1 MKKFLLAFSLFT
13 CSFAA
18 SAQVYNT
25 ISGTVWAEAD
35 GTPNG
40 IRDGGEN
47 LIEGV
52 LATMVDVNSGVKVA
66 AAISDATGSYTLTNY
81 AGTGLYRID
90 FSFPSEGYTIADLRS
105 GTNDALNNSADPNL
119 ASGNEVSTPDFTL
132 TTNANLNTYGLG
144 LLRRLNTVTYYT
156 SKASSATDW
165 SQTLTLPK
173 SDFNLYGLTNRAVV
187 FATNASFY
195 PILGIEN
202 TSTGSGSPTAE
213 ISASGSLRL
222 TLPTAPVLQIDAN
235 TPTKSANLSIFDG
248 TIDYLGTSGASF
260 LYESGSGAGQRLY
273 TSATDLNNFFRS
285 VGPATISIPTLVT
298 RTSTFSGGGNLQ
310 ATSQANS
317 AAGLFVTYRYPT
329 NVVLPINLLFFSA
342 RKNAE
347 SVLVQWKVAAQ
358 QNGSNFK
365 IERSSDGRTFTE
377 IGFVNFN
384 NSNGDQSYQFVDNTP
399 QAGKNIY
406 RLKQVDI
413 TGEVNYSASK
423 SVNFG
428 NVKQL
433 SVYPNPASVSLNID
447 TKADSK
453 ILLFNAAGQS
463 VKIDVT
469 RNANQ
474 AILNTMN
481 LQPGAYILQVV
492 EAGVSKAQQI
502 IIQR

>member
-1 MKKFLLAFSLFT
+1 MKTVLLAICLITFSLN
-13 CSFAA
+13 S
-18 SAQVYNT
+18 SAQIYNT

-52 LATMVDVNSGVKVA
+52 LATMVNTITGVKVA
-66 AAISDATGSYTLTNY
+66 AAISNASGVYTLNNY
-81 AGTGLYRID
+81 AGAGDYRID
-90 FSFPSEGYTIADLRS
+90 FSFPSEGYTITDLRS
-105 GTNDALNNSADPNL
+105 GSNDALNNSADPNL
-119 ASGNEVSTPDFTL
+119 ASGNEVSTPDFTVATNTNL
-132 TTNANLNTYGLG
+132 TNYGLG
-144 LLRRLNTVTYYT
+144 LIRRTNTVTYYT
-156 SKASSATDW
+156 SKASTATDW
-165 SQTLTLPK
+165 GQTLTLPK
-173 SDFNLYGLTNRAVV
+173 SDFNLYGLTNRAVI

-202 TSTGSGSPTAE
+202 TSTSSGSPTAE

-222 TLPTAPVLQIDAN
+222 TLPTTPVLQVDAN
-235 TPTKSANLSIFDG
+235 TPSKTANLTIFDG
-248 TIDYLGTSGASF
+248 MIDYLGTSGESF
-260 LYESGSGAGQRLY
+260 LYESGSGSGQRLY
-273 TSATDLNNFFRS
+273 TTATDLNSFFRS
-285 VGPATISIPTLVT
+285 VGPGTISIPTLVT

-358 QNGSNFK
+358 LNGTDFK
-365 IERSSDGRTFTE
+365 IERSNDGRNFTE
-377 IGFVNFN
+377 IGFVNWN
-384 NSNGDQSYQFVDNTP
+384 NSNGDQSYQFVDNNP
-399 QAGKNIY
+399 QSGKNIY
-406 RLKQVDI
+406 RLKQVEI

-428 NVKQL
+428 NAKQL
-433 SVYPNPASVSLNID
+433 SVYPNPATVSLTID

-453 ILLFNAAGQS
+453 ILLFTAAGQS

-469 RNANQ
+469 RSANQ
-474 AILNTMN
+474 AVLNTLS